1 MPIPTPKMPT
11 RGAAPAAQKPTPA
24 AKIKITFGGIEDQD
38 SGQIIILAGKG
49 GTGKTTAALMKP
61 GETAFFDLEGTLP
74 TLKKRLMEI
83 APERIDHIHVAPFKA
98 KGDETDFETLCALVE
113 ADGYDGMDTVVI
125 DSHSVVQEILK
136 PYTFKTT
143 PYKDSKGNKPPCSST
158 EDYAFG
164 TFPAYARNNYTR
176 LWNALQNHKRAKR
189 DVIIIAHAIMET
201 IPDQNMNDMKQ
212 WQFDCYTAKSG
223 KDALRE
229 FMFNGADQVWFMDAG
244 LRRSVEGNG
253 AQKKV
258 KTEDAASGGRF
269 LHITAEPLIQVKSRS
284 YCGESP
290 LFIPDGET
298 IPWNEILGR
307 DE

>member
-1 MPIPTPKMPT
+1 MPIPIPKMPT

-74 TLKKRLMEI
+74 TLK
-83 APERIDHIHVAPFKA
+83 
-98 KGDETDFETLCALVE
+98 
-113 ADGYDGMDTVVI
+113 TVVI

>member
-1 MPIPTPKMPT
+1 M
-11 RGAAPAAQKPTPA
+11 R
-24 AKIKITFGGIEDQD
+24 TF
-38 SGQIIILAGKG
+38 
-49 GTGKTTAALMKP
+49 T
-61 GETAFFDLEGTLP
+61 
-74 TLKKRLMEI
+74 
-83 APERIDHIHVAPFKA
+83 
-98 KGDETDFETLCALVE
+98 
-113 ADGYDGMDTVVI
+113 
-125 DSHSVVQEILK
+125 
-136 PYTFKTT
+136 
-143 PYKDSKGNKPPCSST
+143 SKGNKPPCSST

-258 KTEDAASGGRF
+258 KTEDAEKTMMVRYDKEGDIVHVDVKCGRRRRLVYMNFPDDEAAKETVYRFCSFEGERLCREAVKYGGK
-269 LHITAEPLIQVKSRS
+269 VSRV
-284 YCGESP
+284 
-290 LFIPDGET
+290 FIEKFYDGEAADFAVKMASPEEVAAVRAAGGDSAADNSGEYGSEKRIECDVDT
-298 IPWNEILGR
+298 WSAMILCGSPEFRADMFGFGAFIMQRAIEENALPKLNKAADFRFIVNEY
-307 DE
+307 D